1 MIALK
6 DGHIL
11 APAIHIQKKTS
22 RFLNRSFFYLVGTRD
37 YSALRLSC
45 TGAHSLRSP
54 AYSRP
59 PFAGSQTS
67 RRRFKSCARHSD
79 TKKDQSISQPVFFF
93 IWSGREVLS
102 HFLDNT
108 LILRYFIFKKSTF

>member
-93 IWSGREVLS
+93 IWSATTSKPTTPDTAVS
-102 HFLDNT
+102 NFLFLT
-108 LILRYFIFKKSTF
+108 LIIAK